1 MGHFHAFSLT
11 LDIALNWRPDGE
23 LIIGEHWK
31 IFTDFALLCTFSQ
44 MGHWSKAC
52 DIGFVDLQ
60 VSKHGIY
67 QQPPPT
73 LRSSPGEGLG
83 IFDFWRFSGSYLI
96 SLHIVIFIFELTLIV
111 GSAGLLD
118 PMSSQG
124 GLENYWMRTCCFR
137 NIFLMFFW
145 TYSWMCKNFSVKK
158 FLRVKASLWKTSL
171 CKNFCVCV
179 KALCVKTSLCN
190 SVCNSFCV

>member
-1 MGHFHAFSLT
+1 MLWCYLANCDLRLSLDQMGHFHAFSLT

-96 SLHIVIFIFELTLIV
+96 SLHSYIYFWADAHRRLRRITWPDVI
-111 GSAGLLD
+111 AGWAWKLLNED
-118 PMSSQG
+118 LLLQKYIPYVF
-124 GLENYWMRTCCFR
+124 L
-137 NIFLMFFW
+137 NIFMD
-145 TYSWMCKNFSVKK
+145 V
-158 FLRVKASLWKTSL
+158 
-171 CKNFCVCV
+171 
-179 KALCVKTSLCN
+179 
-190 SVCNSFCV
+190 